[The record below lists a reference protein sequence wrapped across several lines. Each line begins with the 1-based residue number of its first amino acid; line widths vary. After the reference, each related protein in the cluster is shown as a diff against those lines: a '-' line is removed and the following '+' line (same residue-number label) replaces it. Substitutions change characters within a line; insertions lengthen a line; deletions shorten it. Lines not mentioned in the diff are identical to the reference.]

1 MLSNFSGEALPTGP
15 TGFSH
20 AFTCAVSSLTR
31 EWRGWRTCNSL
42 QSSNYQKSHPTFEI
56 WKIIRIYGWT
66 KLTSLTSCKQ
76 RAKRLKTYM
85 FIQDWYY
92 LSTSLSFS
100 SHRPPPPHLQLV
112 QIRPAAPGSVSRAW
126 ILQKTWKKG
135 CLTAQDFYLVDK
147 PTCNRPSWLIP
158 VISAPESCLQT
169 GCLRYGNQQPSTS
182 LQQLEG
188 LHKSNLHLETG
199 TDSQTSNPSFSLS

>member
-42 QSSNYQKSHPTFEI
+42 QSSNYQKSHQTFEI

-76 RAKRLKTYM
+76 RAKRLKTYL

-92 LSTSLSFS
+92 PSTSLSFF

-126 ILQKTWKKG
+126 ILQKT
-135 CLTAQDFYLVDK
+135 
-147 PTCNRPSWLIP
+147 
-158 VISAPESCLQT
+158 
-169 GCLRYGNQQPSTS
+169 CLRMFKDRPRFLSGWPFPLATDQADSSLSVRHLRVACRLAAFDRISNQISTS

-188 LHKSNLHLETG
+188 LHKSNLRTS
-199 TDSQTSNPSFSLS
+199 DSQTSNPSFSLS